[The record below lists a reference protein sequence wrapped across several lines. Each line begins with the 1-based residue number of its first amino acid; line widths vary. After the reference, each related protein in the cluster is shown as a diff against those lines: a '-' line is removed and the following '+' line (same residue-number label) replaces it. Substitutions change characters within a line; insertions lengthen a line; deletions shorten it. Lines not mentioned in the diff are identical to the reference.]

1 MLINLKPAFEA
12 LRLTHEI
19 CYNTELHN
27 KIYEI
32 KDYSTHRSSASR
44 GNCTFTRG
52 FMNGYVIHTHPFGS
66 KAYPSSED
74 IISVVSHNNVVV
86 SIIVTT
92 IGIWEISYHGS
103 YNLSSSD
110 KKYLQKKINNSISL
124 PLYDLGLNRG
134 LDRSKPDGIESDELL
149 KNIHKYKGNIQ
160 KIFKKQNVKG
170 LKIRFTFIHD
180 VPKDKIYTVNSSSI
194 KSFSSSSRGS
204 IKKKH
209 RRTRRY
215 KKNKKVKRIIRKK
228 TRAKQRARRKTR

>member
-19 CYNTELHN
+19 CYNTELN
-27 KIYEI
+27 NNNIYEL

-44 GNCTFTRG
+44 GNCTFTKG
-52 FMNGYVIHTHPFGS
+52 FMNGYIIHTHPFGS

-74 IISVVSHNNVVV
+74 IISVVRHNNVEV
-86 SIIVTT
+86 SIIVST
-92 IGIWEISYHGS
+92 IGVWELSYHGS
-103 YNLSSSD
+103 YDLSSGD
-110 KKYLQKKINNSISL
+110 IKYLQKKINNSISL

-149 KNIHKYKGNIQ
+149 KNIRKYKKNIQ
-160 KIFKKQNVKG
+160 KIFKKHNVKG

-180 VPKDKIYTVNSSSI
+180 VPEDNIYTVNSSSI
-194 KSFSSSSRGS
+194 NSFSSSSRKT

-215 KKNKKVKRIIRKK
+215 KKNKKVKRR
-228 TRAKQRARRKTR
+228 RAKRAKRTKRRAR